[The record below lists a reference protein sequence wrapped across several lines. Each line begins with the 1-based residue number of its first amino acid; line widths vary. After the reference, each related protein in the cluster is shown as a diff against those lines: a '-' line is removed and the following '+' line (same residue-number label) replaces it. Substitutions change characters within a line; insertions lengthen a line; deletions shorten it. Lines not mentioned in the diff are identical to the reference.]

1 MVDLVVDLWKK
12 LLKGEKFYVEEE
24 VMIGKMC
31 EILFNGIMRNGS
43 LKEVIKSV
51 NLFYVK
57 LGMI

>member
-1 MVDLVVDLWKK
+1 MVDLVVDLWKR

>member
-1 MVDLVVDLWKK
+1 
-12 LLKGEKFYVEEE
+12 
-24 VMIGKMC
+24 MIYKMC

>member
-31 EILFNGIMRNGS
+31 GILFNGIMRNGS